1 LRNICPVIIL
11 DTKDYTERL
20 KIVSIRFHSLDL
32 THIFAPMKEEQL
44 LSTLK
49 EYFGYDTFRP
59 LQKKIIDAVFSGEDN
74 LVIMP
79 TGGGKSIC
87 YQLPAIL
94 LPGITLVVS
103 PLIALMKDQV
113 DGLTANG
120 VPAAFLNSSQS
131 SNEHQEIFKRVEAGE
146 LKLLYVAP
154 ESLQIIDR
162 LLVPDNL
169 SLIAIDEAHCISSWG
184 HDFRPAYTQ
193 LGYLKNRFPS
203 TPVIALTATA
213 DKATRKDI
221 AQQLNIPG
229 ANKHIASFDRKN
241 LSLEVRQG
249 IKRFE
254 QILNFVKIRKK
265 ESGIIYCLS
274 RKNTE
279 EISARLKAKG
289 FNAEAYHAGLGHAE
303 RIQIQDDFINDK
315 QQIICATIAFGM
327 GIDKS
332 NIRWVIHHNMPKNL
346 EGYYQEIGRAGRD
359 GLPSQTL
366 LFHSYADVVQLQ
378 KFAANSKNEQ
388 VQLAKLER
396 MKQYSEAV
404 TCRRKIL
411 LNYFGEL
418 KQEDC
423 GNCDICKN
431 PPKFFDGTV
440 IAQKAL
446 SCIYRLKGAEPIT
459 IVIDVLRGAK
469 NEAVLEKNYQQ
480 LKTYGAGADTSWR
493 DWQQYIIQLI
503 NLGFIEIAFHHH
515 NHLRLTPLA
524 KGVLFENARV
534 NLAKVPEKIQTT
546 VVESGE
552 KEAKASTLFKKLR
565 KLRLDIAREEDIPAY
580 HIFSDATLKEMER
593 ERPMTDEDFMQISG
607 VGRKK
612 MQDYGYQFIKEII
625 AFSKKKR
632 GTKKSKK
639 KSNTYKETQ
648 DLFQEGLSVEEIAQK
663 RGLASTTIYSHLAK
677 LYSDGEILGL
687 KRLIAHEDL
696 ESVKKAKQELDDPET
711 LKAYYEHF
719 EEAIDYGT
727 IRLALAVLEKEG

>member
-1 LRNICPVIIL
+1 
-11 DTKDYTERL
+11 
-20 KIVSIRFHSLDL
+20 
-32 THIFAPMKEEQL
+32 MKEAQL

-59 LQKKIIDAVFSGEDN
+59 LQKKIIDAVFAGEDN

-131 SNEHQEIFKRVEAGE
+131 GDEHQQIFSRVEAGE

-162 LLVPDNL
+162 ILVPENL

-203 TPVIALTATA
+203 TPIIALTATA

-221 AQQLNIPG
+221 ARQLNIPG

-254 QILNFVKIRKK
+254 QILNFVKIRKN

-279 EISARLKAKG
+279 EIAARLKAKG
-289 FNAEAYHAGLGHAE
+289 FKAEAYHAGLGHAE
-303 RIQIQDDFINDK
+303 RIKIQDDFINDK
-315 QQIICATIAFGM
+315 QHIICATIAFGM

-411 LNYFGEL
+411 LNYFGEF

-431 PPKFFDGTV
+431 PPHFFDGTV

-480 LKTYGAGADTSWR
+480 LKTYGVGGEISWR

-524 KGVLFENARV
+524 KEVLFGNAKV
-534 NLAKVPEKIQTT
+534 KLAKVPDKIQT
-546 VVESGE
+546 SAAGSQE
-552 KEAKASTLFKKLR
+552 KEVKASTLFEKLR
-565 KLRLDIAREEDIPAY
+565 QLRLEIAREEDIPAY
-580 HIFSDATLKEMER
+580 HIFSDATLKEMEK
-593 ERPMTDEDFMQISG
+593 ERPMTDDDFMQISG
-607 VGRKK
+607 VGKKK

-632 GTKKSKK
+632 TKKKTK

-648 DLFQEGLSVEEIAQK
+648 QLFQDGLSVEEIAQK
-663 RGLASTTIYSHLAK
+663 RGLAATTIYSHLAK
-677 LYSDGEILGL
+677 LYSDGEIVNLE
-687 KRLIAHEDL
+687 KLIAQEDL
-696 ESVKKAKQELDDPET
+696 EAVRKAKKELDDPET
-711 LKAYYEHF
+711 LKAYHEHF
-719 EEAIDYGT
+719 QEAIDYGS